1 MYYYFS
7 GDMRAFTLCLA
18 RCTYED
24 INISVSVD
32 DLRTPLH
39 LACATGNLAM
49 AQLLIWV
56 SNTMLFM
63 IEQIIF
69 ID

>member
-1 MYYYFS
+1 
-7 GDMRAFTLCLA
+7 MRAFTLCLA
-18 RCTYED
+18 RCSYED
-24 INISVSVD
+24 INMPVSVE

-56 SNTMLFM
+56 S
-63 IEQIIF
+63 IITVKQLSVCRSRYME
-69 ID
+69 

>member
-1 MYYYFS
+1 MPVN
-7 GDMRAFTLCLA
+7 
-18 RCTYED
+18 EPE
-24 INISVSVD
+24 

-56 SNTMLFM
+56 R
-63 IEQIIF
+63 ICQIHKRLDIK
-69 ID
+69 D

>member
-1 MYYYFS
+1 
-7 GDMRAFTLCLA
+7 MRAFTLCLA
-18 RCTYED
+18 RCSYED
-24 INISVSVD
+24 INMPVSME

-56 SNTMLFM
+56 CIYSCP
-63 IEQIIF
+63 IIY
-69 ID
+69 IYI

>member
-1 MYYYFS
+1 
-7 GDMRAFTLCLA
+7 MRAFTLCLA
-18 RCTYED
+18 RCSYED
-24 INISVSVD
+24 INMPVSME

-56 SNTMLFM
+56 CIYPRPIM
-63 IEQIIF
+63 IYKYNKN
-69 ID
+69 

>member
-1 MYYYFS
+1 
-7 GDMRAFTLCLA
+7 MRAFTLCLA
-18 RCTYED
+18 RCSYED
-24 INISVSVD
+24 INMPVSME

-56 SNTMLFM
+56 CIYSRPIM
-63 IEQIIF
+63 IYKYNKN
-69 ID
+69 

>member
-1 MYYYFS
+1 
-7 GDMRAFTLCLA
+7 MRAFTLCLA
-18 RCTYED
+18 RCSYED
-24 INISVSVD
+24 INMPVSME

-56 SNTMLFM
+56 CIYS
-63 IEQIIF
+63 
-69 ID
+69 

>member
-1 MYYYFS
+1 
-7 GDMRAFTLCLA
+7 MRAFTLCLA
-18 RCTYED
+18 RCSYED
-24 INISVSVD
+24 INMPVSME

-56 SNTMLFM
+56 CINIYT
-63 IEQIIF
+63 II
-69 ID
+69 ILQNNIPVS

>member
-1 MYYYFS
+1 
-7 GDMRAFTLCLA
+7 MRAFTLCLA

-24 INISVSVD
+24 INMSVSNE

-56 SNTMLFM
+56 NINIKLMTYYVCDNLKTAS
-63 IEQIIF
+63 
-69 ID
+69 